1 MRKIDRK
8 QFLKQSGWG
17 IAGLSFID
25 WLEPVEAAE
34 QVAEWQRVRSY
45 KPPEIAQD
53 EQFWQT
59 IRKQFSQD
67 AQLINLN
74 NGAVSPQPKPVQN
87 ALIENY
93 RQANRQ
99 PSYYY
104 QEKLEEQR
112 DALRASLA
120 EEVDSSPEEIAINRN
135 ATEGLNTI
143 IFGLPLERGDEVVV
157 SNYDYPYMLN
167 AWRQRQKRDGV
178 KLNPV
183 TLQMPEEGEEAIVQ
197 KFANAITART
207 KVVHITHM
215 INWTGQILPAK
226 KITEMAHEKGC
237 EVIVDAAHAL
247 GHFAHSF
254 AAIGCDYYAASL
266 HKWMCAPFGTGMLA
280 VKNDKIAKLWPLLSS
295 YDPKSDDIRKFE
307 ILGAKSMAA
316 EVAIG
321 NAVDFHR
328 NIGMQRKEARLRYLK
343 RYWLEQVQDVKGLT
357 IFTSQN
363 PDYSCGMA
371 TIAIDGQSPE
381 ALQQHLHSRQKVR
394 TGRIDWE
401 DVQGIRISPHIYNKT
416 DELDRLVEGIRKIS
430 H

>member
-1 MRKIDRK
+1 MGKMNRK

-17 IAGLSFID
+17 IAGLSFFN
-25 WLEPVEAAE
+25 WLAPVEAAE
-34 QVAEWQRVRSY
+34 QKAELDRVRSY
-45 KPPEIAQD
+45 QPFEIAQD

-59 IRKQFSQD
+59 IRKQFFQND
-67 AQLINLN
+67 QLINLN

-112 DALRASLA
+112 DALRTSLA
-120 EEVDSSPEEIAINRN
+120 EEIDSDPEEVAINRN

-143 IFGLPLERGDEVVV
+143 IFGLPLQQGDEVVV

-167 AWRQRQKRDGV
+167 AWRQRQQRDGV
-178 KLNPV
+178 KLKTV
-183 TLQMPEEGEEAIVQ
+183 TLQMPEEDEDQIVQ
-197 KFANAITART
+197 KFANAITSRT
-207 KVVHITHM
+207 KIVHVTYM

-280 VKNDKIAKLWPLLSS
+280 VKNEKIAKLWPLLSS
-295 YDPKSDDIRKFE
+295 YDPMSDDIRKFE
-307 ILGAKSMAA
+307 ILGMKSMAA
-316 EVAIG
+316 EVAIS

-328 NIGMQRKEARLRYLK
+328 KIGMQQKEARLRYLK
-343 RYWLEQVQDVKGLT
+343 QYWLEQVHDIKGVKIL
-357 IFTSQN
+357 TSQD
-363 PDYSCGMA
+363 PAFSCGMA

-381 ALQQHLHSRQKVR
+381 SLQQHLHSRQMVR
-394 TGRIDWE
+394 TGKIDWE
-401 DVQGIRISPHIYNKT
+401 DVQGVRISPHIYNT
-416 DELDRLVEGIRKIS
+416 PDELDQLVDGIRQMS